1 MLTDK
6 FFMKLAIDRAW
17 EYQLLTYPNP
27 AVGALVV
34 LNGKILAVEAHTK
47 AGTSHAEVLALLR
60 AYEEI
65 SGKRV
70 DFDRFDA
77 NLAHEFLLSLPKNFF
92 SNCEIY
98 VTLEPCSH
106 IGKTPSCATLLSR
119 LKLKRVVVGTLD
131 PINAHSG
138 GVKLL
143 RSVGIEIK
151 IGVLEKE
158 AKDLIEPFLIW
169 QNRAFILFKIAQ
181 TSNGKI
187 GGGYLSSKE
196 SLVHV
201 HKIRSIVSW
210 LIIGG
215 NTIREDRPTLDCRF
229 IKKNP
234 PDISILSKRS
244 LGEFD
249 KNIPLFKIKNRK
261 VEILNSDIF
270 KKPSLI
276 LVEGG
281 EGTIRA
287 LKDRFDWILQYQT
300 PKLSSNPLCYS
311 VDLDLEFLHQRK
323 IGVDLA
329 LWSRVVKH

>member
-1 MLTDK
+1 
-6 FFMKLAIDRAW
+6 MKLAIDRAW

-70 DFDRFDA
+70 DFDRFNA
-77 NLAHEFLLSLPKNFF
+77 NLAHKFLLSLPKGFF
-92 SNCEIY
+92 ASCEIY

-131 PINAHSG
+131 PVSSHSG

-143 RSVGIEIK
+143 RSIGIEIK

-169 QNRAFILFKIAQ
+169 QKRAFILFKIAQ

-261 VEILNSDIF
+261 VEILNSNIF
-270 KKPSLI
+270 KKPSII

-311 VDLDLEFLHQRK
+311 VDIDLEFLHQRK

-329 LWSRVVKH
+329 LWSRVLKH